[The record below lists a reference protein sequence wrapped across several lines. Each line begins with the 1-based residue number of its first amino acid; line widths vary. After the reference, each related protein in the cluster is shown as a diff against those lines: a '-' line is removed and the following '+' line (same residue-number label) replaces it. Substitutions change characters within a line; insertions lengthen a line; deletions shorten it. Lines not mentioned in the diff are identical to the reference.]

1 MNILSTINF
10 NWRRG
15 KKTKGL
21 KAKALINLIV
31 DRSIVNKFLID
42 TLEGREPIDSANIFC
57 IGEAGDAWQQTSKA
71 LLKKYDVKAIDDD
84 GWMVC
89 EPKPENEVEFVE
101 LNNALLDTAIKTDFT
116 NWGQQGHGYIVG
128 TWGAT
133 IDGVENLQA
142 FVLGDFMC
150 RQPHDHTDMW
160 IVRRTLFLNTYTEL
174 GGK

>member
-1 MNILSTINF
+1 MNILETFSLTA
-10 NWRRG
+10 WRRG

-21 KAKALINLIV
+21 KAKALINLLV

-71 LLKKYDVKAIDDD
+71 LLKKYDVKAIDND

-89 EPKPENEVEFVE
+89 EPKPENEVEFIE
-101 LNNALLDTAIKTDFT
+101 LNNAVLDSAACGI
-116 NWGQQGHGYIVG
+116 QGHGYIVG
-128 TWGAT
+128 QWGAT
-133 IDGVENLQA
+133 VDGVENLQA

-150 RQPHDHTDMW
+150 RQPHDHSDRW
-160 IVRRTLFLNTYTEL
+160 IVRRTLFLNTYSEL

>member
-1 MNILSTINF
+1 MQIF
-10 NWRRG
+10 NTSALIWRRG

-21 KAKALINLIV
+21 KAKALINLLV

-42 TLEGREPIDSANIFC
+42 TLEGKEPIDSANIFC

-89 EPKPENEVEFVE
+89 EPKPENEVGFVE
-101 LNNALLDTAIKTDFT
+101 LTNATLDLAG
-116 NWGQQGHGYIVG
+116 WGNPGHGYVQG
-128 TWGAT
+128 KWGAT

-142 FVLGDFMC
+142 FVLGDFLC
-150 RQPHDHTDMW
+150 HQLDDHTDQW

>member
-1 MNILSTINF
+1 MNILKTYNGLA
-10 NWRRG
+10 WRRG

-21 KAKALINLIV
+21 KAKALINLLV

-71 LLKKYDVKAIDDD
+71 LLKKYDVKAIDND

-89 EPKPENEVEFVE
+89 EPKPENEVEFI
-101 LNNALLDTAIKTDFT
+101 LLSDMFLREQTGCGTQD
-116 NWGQQGHGYIVG
+116 GYIIG
-128 TWGAT
+128 NWGAT

-142 FVLGDFMC
+142 FVTGDYMC
-150 RQPHDHTDMW
+150 RQPHDHSDIW
-160 IVRRTLFLNTYTEL
+160 IVRRTLFLNTYSEL
-174 GGK
+174 GSK